1 MSIGKAV
8 MPRHRQLA
16 VGLGLALTLL
26 GIVGWI
32 SFASTTELI
41 AATQRVRQTYRVR
54 QRLQTVLNL
63 MRDAETGVRGYLLT
77 GAEEMLQP
85 YHGARKGIDRDLKD
99 LRRRTAGN
107 PEQQQWL
114 EQLEPLIARRF
125 KVLDTIIAVRR
136 TEGLAAAAARLR
148 AGVGRELADEIR
160 NRVSQM
166 KHAEAAL
173 LLKQERDSQ
182 ARTRR
187 ALAAVGTSAAL
198 GLAILLVV
206 VYLLSREIVERERA
220 EEALRRSETHF
231 RSLTENALDLITV
244 VNRDGTIRY
253 ASPSNSRVL
262 GYPSEALLTENLV
275 SRVHPDDQALVL
287 ETFARVSQTAGV
299 SDPIEVRV
307 QHADGSWR
315 VLEARTNNLLDDP
328 VMGGLV
334 INSRDVTDRK
344 QAEELARHHQAELAH
359 ALRVSTIG
367 ELAAGLAHEINQP
380 LAAIVS
386 YAKGCARRI
395 RTGAGAPGDLLGA
408 VEEIAAQAVRADQ
421 IVRRLRDFVRKQDPR
436 RERVD
441 PNHLVREAVR
451 LVASEGRQRQVAL
464 RLDLAPHVPA
474 VWADGIQIEQVILN
488 LIRNAFE
495 AMQTVDVADRGLVVR
510 TAPSGE
516 AAVEIAVSDA
526 GPGITPEHADAVFDP
541 FFTTKPDGLGIG
553 LAISRSIVEAHG
565 GRLWATPN
573 PQRGATFHFT
583 IPTDDHGH
591 RHAA

>member
-1 MSIGKAV
+1 M
-8 MPRHRQLA
+8 
-16 VGLGLALTLL
+16 
-26 GIVGWI
+26 
-32 SFASTTELI
+32 
-41 AATQRVRQTYRVR
+41 
-54 QRLQTVLNL
+54 
-63 MRDAETGVRGYLLT
+63 
-77 GAEEMLQP
+77 
-85 YHGARKGIDRDLKD
+85 
-99 LRRRTAGN
+99 
-107 PEQQQWL
+107 
-114 EQLEPLIARRF
+114 
-125 KVLDTIIAVRR
+125 
-136 TEGLAAAAARLR
+136 
-148 AGVGRELADEIR
+148 
-160 NRVSQM
+160 
-166 KHAEAAL
+166 
-173 LLKQERDSQ
+173 
-182 ARTRR
+182 
-187 ALAAVGTSAAL
+187 
-198 GLAILLVV
+198 
-206 VYLLSREIVERERA
+206 YLLSREIVERERA

-244 VNRDGTIRY
+244 VNADGTTRY
-253 ASPSNSRVL
+253 VSPSHQRVL
-262 GYPSEALLTENLV
+262 GYAPDTLLTGSFISLL
-275 SRVHPDDQALVL
+275 HPDDRTPVL
-287 ETFARVSQTAGV
+287 ESFARVSRTAGV
-299 SDPIEVRV
+299 SDPIELRV

-315 VLEARTNNLLDDP
+315 VVEARVNNLLHDP
-328 VMGGLV
+328 VVSGLV

-395 RTGAGAPGDLLGA
+395 RSGGGTPGDLLGA

-451 LVASEGRQRQVAL
+451 LVASEGRERQIAL
-464 RLDLAPHVPA
+464 RLDLAPDVAA

-488 LIRNAFE
+488 LVRNAFE

-516 AAVEIAVSDA
+516 AAVEIAVTDA
-526 GPGITPEHADAVFDP
+526 GPGLTPEHADAVFDP

-573 PQRGATFHFT
+573 PQRGTTFHFT
-583 IPTDDHGH
+583 VPIDDRGH